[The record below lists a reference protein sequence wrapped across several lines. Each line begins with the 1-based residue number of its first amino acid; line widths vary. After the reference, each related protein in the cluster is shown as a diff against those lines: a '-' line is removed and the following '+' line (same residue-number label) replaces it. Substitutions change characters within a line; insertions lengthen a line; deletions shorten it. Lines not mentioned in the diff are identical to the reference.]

1 MSKHFKPSKHA
12 VNYLLELLHQSPGS
26 RTNTKILEASCGFY
40 LAQENCTKVDRE
52 RFHTHPHTITQKH
65 KLSTRKFQKDQDP
78 QNFLAAHFVQ
88 CIGTG
93 SQARITSSSLRRSKR
108 RCQCPP
114 LDRCPSRK
122 KCCLSDSCN
131 PYTAR
136 DSEQQSKPSTSERRS
151 C

>member
-1 MSKHFKPSKHA
+1 MLSTTYW
-12 VNYLLELLHQSPGS
+12 N
-26 RTNTKILEASCGFY
+26 FY
-40 LAQENCTKVDRE
+40 TKVLALEPTQKFLKQVVASISPKRTAQRSDRE